1 MENKKEND
9 ENNNKNK
16 NSEYYDENGRPR
28 YEEIIKYEN
37 EIRKEIEETTPLV
50 SELKPTTELLQEFEY
65 SEYSE
70 SIKTIVNKYENIRLI
85 RRDGNC
91 FYRAFLF
98 RLFEEI
104 SISKNEKL
112 YNNIK
117 KIIEG
122 TKDLTGRNGYDWI
135 VIEDFYN
142 VFINELN
149 SAYQIDFDNSIQ
161 FIDKLFT
168 DKEKGNYLIVFVRLY
183 IAAYLKENR
192 ILYESFIFD
201 EAFDNWIQREVEAID
216 NECDQIQIMAI
227 VNAFDVCVNIETLTP
242 KSVDTMRFPEDSNK
256 DILFNVLFRP
266 GHYDIL
272 YSK

>member
-91 FYRAFLF
+91 FYRAFLY
-98 RLFEEI
+98 RLFEKI
-104 SISKNEKL
+104 SKKKNEKL

-161 FIDKLFT
+161 FIDKLFS

-192 ILYESFIFD
+192 ILYESFIFN

-227 VNAFDVCVNIETLTP
+227 VNAFDVCVIIETLTP

>member
-1 MENKKEND
+1 MEIVFIELFYLDYLKKFQFQKM
-9 ENNNKNK
+9 KN
-16 NSEYYDENGRPR
+16 Y
-28 YEEIIKYEN
+28 II
-37 EIRKEIEETTPLV
+37 
-50 SELKPTTELLQEFEY
+50 
-65 SEYSE
+65 
-70 SIKTIVNKYENIRLI
+70 
-85 RRDGNC
+85 
-91 FYRAFLF
+91 
-98 RLFEEI
+98 
-104 SISKNEKL
+104 
-112 YNNIK
+112 IK